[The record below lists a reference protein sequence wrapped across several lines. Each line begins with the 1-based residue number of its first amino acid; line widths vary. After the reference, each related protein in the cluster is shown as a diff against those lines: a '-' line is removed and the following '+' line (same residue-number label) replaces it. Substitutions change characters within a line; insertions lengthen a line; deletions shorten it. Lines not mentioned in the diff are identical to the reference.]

1 MEKEWYTVTQTAEK
15 TDIPPETVRRYV
27 RNHRS
32 YLKTR
37 KRSNSYQIHIN
48 SLPIIHEI
56 RRLYDTGMNA
66 KDVDE
71 QLAYVHPMTIELV
84 DEQKQTRQTI
94 DVALALHE
102 MKTSFMQVIEA
113 QQKELQSVK
122 EELSVARQEI
132 QEVRVSQEKR
142 ERTLNDLNNGIN
154 ELTKD
159 INEVKNHEW
168 SILSLDDVRKI
179 MNKEKKSWWSKIFSK

>member
-15 TDIPPETVRRYV
+15 TDIPPDTVRRYV

-159 INEVKNHEW
+159 MNQVKNHEW
-168 SILSLDDVRKI
+168 STLSLDDVRRI
-179 MNKEKKSWWSKIFSK
+179 MNEEKKSWWSKLFSK

>member
-15 TDIPPETVRRYV
+15 TDIPPDTVRRYV

-159 INEVKNHEW
+159 MNEVKNHEW
-168 SILSLDDVRKI
+168 STLSLDDVRRI
-179 MNKEKKSWWSKIFSK
+179 MNEEKKSWWSKLFPK

>member
-15 TDIPPETVRRYV
+15 TDIPPDTVRRYV

-132 QEVRVSQEKR
+132 QEVKVSQEKR

-159 INEVKNHEW
+159 MNEVKNHEW
-168 SILSLDDVRKI
+168 STLSLDDVRRI
-179 MNKEKKSWWSKIFSK
+179 MNEEKKSWWSKLFSK

>member
-15 TDIPPETVRRYV
+15 TDIPPDTVRRYV

-159 INEVKNHEW
+159 MNEVKNHEW
-168 SILSLDDVRKI
+168 STLSLDDVRRI
-179 MNKEKKSWWSKIFSK
+179 MNEEKKSWWSKLFSK

>member
-1 MEKEWYTVTQTAEK
+1 MEKEWYTVTQTAER
-15 TDIPPETVRRYV
+15 TDIPPDTVRRYV

-56 RRLYDTGMNA
+56 RRLYDTGMNT

-159 INEVKNHEW
+159 MNEVKNHEW
-168 SILSLDDVRKI
+168 STLSLDDVRRI
-179 MNKEKKSWWSKIFSK
+179 MNEEKKSWWSKLFSK

>member
-15 TDIPPETVRRYV
+15 TDIPPDTVRRYV

-132 QEVRVSQEKR
+132 QEVKVSQEKR

-159 INEVKNHEW
+159 MNQVKNHEW
-168 SILSLDDVRKI
+168 STLSLDDVRRI
-179 MNKEKKSWWSKIFSK
+179 MNEEKKSWWSKLFSK

>member
-1 MEKEWYTVTQTAEK
+1 MEKEWYTVTQTAER
-15 TDIPPETVRRYV
+15 TDIPPDTVRRYV

-56 RRLYDTGMNA
+56 RRLYDTGMNT

>member
-15 TDIPPETVRRYV
+15 TDIPPDTVRRYV